1 MKSMTSLANSVSNES
16 SSTTS
21 TTKTSTS
28 GKVCPVGRVI
38 AFKADEDQYYY
49 ARKKTCSIPDN
60 AEEQPWDSSSSLKKA
75 SWIDAGEAVV
85 FQCEDGYIEKKNAC
99 VDGYEICP
107 LNEPL
112 EKAGKSSYLNPN
124 TDDACS
130 VPTNATPKKASQEI
144 MEDYGLDSGSAY
156 ILGCKEGYY
165 SAQLKGM
172 SDNYIAQC
180 NKCPEGKTSPYGSTS
195 ESTCVSDGSVV
206 LTSKS
211 ESTGIASV
219 PVYTYEQPKVQ
230 NPPAPAPVQ
239 TVASAPASVTCRP
252 GQYKKNST
260 TCELCPAGK
269 YSNSTNAT
277 TCSICEAGT
286 YSGVGATSCYP
297 CSNGYYSSAGAS
309 SCSACPT
316 GQWAVAGSKSCT
328 SCLTTGVATCDSRT
342 GKALSCQTGYDLLN
356 SACSKPA
363 VTAASCVA
371 GQYFNGASCVSCDAG
386 KYSAAGSSTCSACSA
401 GTYSVA
407 GSSSCSACSAGTYSA
422 ASSSTCLT
430 CSTGTWSSSNAGS
443 CSDCTNKPANSYY
456 TSNGKAND
464 CSWSCNSGFKKDGNN
479 CALRLWAYKV
489 AVDSTYSFKNG
500 TYKGT
505 TDYQAL
511 GEIDIGKKLNNCSS
525 SNILLSNTNISSWK
539 FTWETSNY
547 SDATNTNASLKR
559 NHSSKLGTTYPSTSF
574 FATDCSRIK

>member
-1 MKSMTSLANSVSNES
+1 MGEKVCKSCVRRKSLKNLYIYSFHYWLRQRWFLMQVCLLQREEKQHRRA
-16 SSTTS
+16 
-21 TTKTSTS
+21 

-112 EKAGKSSYLNPN
+112 EKADKSSYLNPN

-180 NKCPEGKTSPYGSTS
+180 NKCPDGTTSPYGSTS
-195 ESTCVSDGSVV
+195 ESACVSDGSVV
-206 LTSKS
+206 STSKS

-219 PVYTYEQPKVQ
+219 SVPAPA
-230 NPPAPAPVQ
+230 PAPAPVP
-239 TVASAPASVTCRP
+239 APAPASVTCRP
-252 GQYKKNST
+252 GTYKANST
-260 TCELCPAGK
+260 TCTPCPAGK
-269 YSNSTNAT
+269 YSSSTDAT
-277 TCSICEAGT
+277 
-286 YSGVGATSCYP
+286 
-297 CSNGYYSSAGAS
+297 

-328 SCLTTGVATCDSRT
+328 SCLTTGVATCDSKT
-342 GKALSCQTGYDLLN
+342 GKVLSCQTGYNLLN
-356 SACSKPA
+356 GACSKPA

-371 GQYFNGASCVSCDAG
+371 GQYFNGTSCVSCAAG
-386 KYSAAGSSTCSACSA
+386 KYSSAGASSCSACSAGTYSVAGSSTCSACSAGTYSAAGASSCSACSA

-407 GSSSCSACSAGTYSA
+407 GSSSC
-422 ASSSTCLT
+422 LT
-430 CSTGTWSSSNAGS
+430 CPTGTWSSSNAGS
-443 CSDCTNKPANSYY
+443 CSNCTNKPANSSY

-489 AVDSTYSFKNG
+489 AVDSGYSFRNG
-500 TYKGT
+500 TYRGT
-505 TDYQAL
+505 TNYQAL

-525 SNILLSNTNISSWK
+525 SNILLSNTNIASWK
-539 FTWETSNY
+539 FTWETSRY
-547 SDATNTNASLKR
+547 SDASNTNASFKR
-559 NHSSKLGTTYPSTSF
+559 NHTSKLGSTYPSSSF

>member
-1 MKSMTSLANSVSNES
+1 M
-16 SSTTS
+16 
-21 TTKTSTS
+21 
-28 GKVCPVGRVI
+28 
-38 AFKADEDQYYY
+38 
-49 ARKKTCSIPDN
+49 
-60 AEEQPWDSSSSLKKA
+60 
-75 SWIDAGEAVV
+75 
-85 FQCEDGYIEKKNAC
+85 
-99 VDGYEICP
+99 
-107 LNEPL
+107 NEPL

-130 VPTNATPKKASQEI
+130 IPTNATPKKASQEI

-172 SDNYIAQC
+172 SDDYIAQC

-195 ESTCVSDGSVV
+195 ENACVSDGSVV
-206 LTSKS
+206 STSKS

-252 GQYKKNST
+252 GTYKANST
-260 TCELCPAGK
+260 TCKPCPAGK
-269 YSNSTNAT
+269 YSSSTNAT
-277 TCSICEAGT
+277 SCSICEAGK
-286 YSGVGATSCYP
+286 YSGVGASGCYSC
-297 CSNGYYSSAGAS
+297 SSGYYSSAGAS

-386 KYSAAGSSTCSACSA
+386 KYSAAGASTCSACSA
-401 GTYSVA
+401 GTYSAA
-407 GSSSCSACSAGTYSA
+407 GASSCSACSAGTYA
-422 ASSSTCLT
+422 VAGSSSCQA

-443 CSDCTNKPANSYY
+443 CSNCTNKPANSYY

-464 CSWSCNSGFKKDGNN
+464 CSWSCNDGYKKDENN
-479 CALRLWAYKV
+479 CTLRLYAYKV
-489 AVDSTYSFKNG
+489 AVGSASFSGSTYI
-500 TYKGT
+500 GT
-505 TDYQAL
+505 TKYSAL
-511 GEIDIGKKLNNCSS
+511 GEIDKNGSIKVSS
-525 SNILLSNTNISSWK
+525 GSGILLSNVNTKDWSFDWSTPSQSAANNPDAGLK
-539 FTWETSNY
+539 F
-547 SDATNTNASLKR
+547 
-559 NHSSKLGTTYPSTSF
+559 NHSTKLGTLY
-574 FATDCSRIK
+574 ATKDYLSSGDCVCENGVFCIFRSKTCSYTRIK

>member
-1 MKSMTSLANSVSNES
+1 MQKLCKEKKSKKSKKSLYLFVSLLASVALVLDASLSVAKSGKTTSSSRKGLRSASSKKSTSSSKKGLRSASSKKSTSSSKKGLRSASSKKSASSSKKGLRSASSQSATSTRSSKRQSATTSRGNARRASAVKSMTSLANSVSNES

-286 YSGVGATSCYP
+286 YSGVGATSC
-297 CSNGYYSSAGAS
+297 
-309 SCSACPT
+309 
-316 GQWAVAGSKSCT
+316 
-328 SCLTTGVATCDSRT
+328 
-342 GKALSCQTGYDLLN
+342 
-356 SACSKPA
+356 
-363 VTAASCVA
+363 
-371 GQYFNGASCVSCDAG
+371 
-386 KYSAAGSSTCSACSA
+386 
-401 GTYSVA
+401 
-407 GSSSCSACSAGTYSA
+407 
-422 ASSSTCLT
+422 
-430 CSTGTWSSSNAGS
+430 
-443 CSDCTNKPANSYY
+443 
-456 TSNGKAND
+456 
-464 CSWSCNSGFKKDGNN
+464 
-479 CALRLWAYKV
+479 
-489 AVDSTYSFKNG
+489 
-500 TYKGT
+500 
-505 TDYQAL
+505 
-511 GEIDIGKKLNNCSS
+511 
-525 SNILLSNTNISSWK
+525 
-539 FTWETSNY
+539 
-547 SDATNTNASLKR
+547 
-559 NHSSKLGTTYPSTSF
+559 
-574 FATDCSRIK
+574 